1 MKRDQD
7 FREIKLKT
15 TMSYYH
21 ISIRTTKKRKMENIK
36 LSTT

>member
-21 ISIRTTKKRKMENIK
+21 VSIRKTKRRKMKNIK
-36 LSTT
+36 LSTA